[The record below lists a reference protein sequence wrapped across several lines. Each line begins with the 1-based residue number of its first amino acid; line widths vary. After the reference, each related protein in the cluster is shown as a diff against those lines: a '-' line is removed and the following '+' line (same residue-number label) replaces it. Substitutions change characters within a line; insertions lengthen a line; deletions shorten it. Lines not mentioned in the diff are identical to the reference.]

1 MKNII
6 LLLILM
12 FASCIFVSCIYHETV
27 STTDGE
33 AVCVIDG
40 HEYIKNITYGVGL
53 YVYTHK
59 GGCKACEQRNIFL
72 IDSIVK
78 ANK

>member
-1 MKNII
+1 MKNVI

-12 FASCIFVSCIYHETV
+12 FASCIFVSCSGHEV
-27 STTDGE
+27 VGE
-33 AVCVIDG
+33 ADGQDVCNIEG
-40 HEYIKNITYGVGL
+40 HEYLKNFTYSA
-53 YVYTHK
+53 YPVYTHK
-59 GGCKACEQRNIFL
+59 GGCKACEQRTIFL